1 MTNLEK
7 NINHYMELKNIKMYT
22 HLLIDIAHEL
32 GIKGQA
38 AYNFANREK
47 ANFSKMLKGE
57 RPLKYEFIIP
67 LEKIFGVSLAKMM
80 NEDAYKLPVDKGE
93 VPFNKG
99 FRYYAYL
106 DNYDL
111 YVNEFDKLLAK
122 DGKSILYQTDE
133 FGKTFLDYV
142 AEYGSKNAILYLK
155 NVYHIKL
162 KFWYNQFETETKG
175 LFWMNSDNAMNVA
188 RLVANMG
195 DEKLFNDIYDTY
207 HMFVSSGFYTDQ
219 HIFSQGEFNEI
230 VMDHENIF
238 KTIFEVKT
246 YKYEL
251 NSKGKNK
258 YGKDTIDFSS
268 INPIINGCLNYA
280 LNHLEKYKN
289 QAVEILEFGIKHNKR
304 VLEGLKEP
312 IQNYHLDDLGGLKN
326 WNKNYEIEDVMV
338 IAGLKNTN
346 DKIIDD
352 LINALPK
359 IKSPYETEN

>member
-7 NINHYMELKNIKMYT
+7 NINHYMELKSIKRYT

-38 AYNFANREK
+38 AYDFANKEK

-67 LEKIFGVSLAKMM
+67 LEKIFGVTLAKMM
-80 NEDAYKLPVDKGE
+80 DEDAYKLPVDKGE
-93 VPFNKG
+93 IPFNKG
-99 FRYYAYL
+99 FRYYAYV
-106 DNYDL
+106 DDYDL
-111 YVNEFDKLLAK
+111 YVNEFDKLLSK
-122 DGKSILYQTDE
+122 NGRSILNETDE

-142 AEYGSKNAILYLK
+142 AEYGSKNAILYLR

-162 KFWYNQFETETKG
+162 RWWHNQFETEPKG
-175 LFWMNSDNAMNVA
+175 TFWISGDNSMNLA

-207 HMFVSSGFYTDQ
+207 HMFASNGFYLDK
-219 HIFSQGEFNEI
+219 HMFSQGDFYEI
-230 VMDHENIF
+230 IMDHGNIF
-238 KTIFEVKT
+238 KTIFEIKT
-246 YKYEL
+246 YKFEL
-251 NSKGKNK
+251 SPKGKKK
-258 YGKDTIDFSS
+258 YGKETIDFSS

-280 LNHLEKYKN
+280 LNHLDKYKN

-304 VLEGLKEP
+304 VLDGLKEP
-312 IQNYHLDDLGGLKN
+312 IQYYHLDDLGGLKN
-326 WNKNYEIEDVMV
+326 WNKDNEIADVMI
-338 IAGLKNTN
+338 IANVKNTN
-346 DKIIDD
+346 DKAIND

-359 IKSPYETEN
+359 IKSPY